1 MRYLIISTLM
11 FGGLAYGPSAEEGKS
26 TMTQKT
32 QAQSVCDFSVK
43 DIDGK
48 DTSLAEYKGKVL
60 LIVNVASK

>member
-1 MRYLIISTLM
+1 MKYLMISTLM
-11 FGGLAYGPSAEEGKS
+11 FGGAALARSAEEGRS
-26 TMTQKT
+26 AMTQKT

-48 DTSLAEYKGKVL
+48 NVALADYKGKVL

>member
-1 MRYLIISTLM
+1 MKYMMISMLM
-11 FGGLAYGPSAEEGKS
+11 FGGAALGRSAEEGRS

-32 QAQSVCDFSVK
+32 QAQSVCDFSAK

-48 DTSLAEYKGKVL
+48 GVALADYQGKVL